1 MSGKR
6 LPAPTNHE
14 LEDYV
19 IDLQAE
25 NAELRDRLE
34 AVEDTSHISTFD
46 IVGRL
51 AGALG
56 IIGSSICFIVF
67 DVQQQMA
74 EGDTRISETLGTIVA
89 CSIGIYLGASLGIN
103 GRRLIAKIRNI

>member
-1 MSGKR
+1 MSERK
-6 LPAPTNHE
+6 LAAPTNHE
-14 LEDYV
+14 LEDF
-19 IDLQAE
+19 IIELQAE
-25 NAELRDRLE
+25 NAELRNRVE
-34 AVEDTSHISTFD
+34 AVEDTSFIPTFD

-56 IIGSSICFIVF
+56 IVSSAICFEIF

-74 EGDTRISETLGTIVA
+74 EGDTRTAATLGTIVA
-89 CSIGIYLGASLGIN
+89 CSIGVYLAAGIFIN